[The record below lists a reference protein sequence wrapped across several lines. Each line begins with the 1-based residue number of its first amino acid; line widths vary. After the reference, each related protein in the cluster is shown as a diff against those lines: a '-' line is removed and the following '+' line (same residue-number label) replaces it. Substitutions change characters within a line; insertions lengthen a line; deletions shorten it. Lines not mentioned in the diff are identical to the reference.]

1 MTYSNDSPS
10 NTLPGG
16 CILHASSSSF
26 SSLPDASKDPYL
38 PTMIVFD
45 LDDCLWS
52 PEMYTLRDTPSIPIQ
67 GELNPDRHYHR
78 RHHLQGQDEEKEEVG
93 VVGMGV
99 PPHGR
104 PIVQLFEDARRVLR
118 LLIHDPT
125 FQHVKIA
132 AASSSEEPTFSY
144 SCLRGIEIIPGVK
157 MMDIFHYHEIGRT
170 GHLSSR
176 KTTHFRALHEKS
188 GIPFQEML
196 FFDGTF

>member
-1 MTYSNDSPS
+1 MTYSKHSS
-10 NTLPGG
+10 PGG
-16 CILHASSSSF
+16 CILHASPSSS
-26 SSLPDASKDPYL
+26 PASIKDPFL

-52 PEMYTLRDTPSIPIQ
+52 PEMYTLNDTPSMPIH
-67 GELNPDRHYHR
+67 GKLNPDSSHT
-78 RHHLQGQDEEKEEVG
+78 EEVG

-99 PPHGR
+99 PPQGR
-104 PIVQLFEDARRVLR
+104 PIVKLFDDARRVLR
-118 LLIHDPT
+118 LLIQDET
-125 FQHVKIA
+125 FQHVTIA

-144 SCLRGIEIIPGVK
+144 SCLRGIDVIPGVK
-157 MMDIFHYHEIGRT
+157 MMDIFQYHEIGRT

-196 FFDGTF
+196 FFDGTFFNI